1 MPKML
6 WIHTVF
12 SVQSRMTT
20 YVQMVGFAGF
30 ASFSSIP
37 LLAFFFLAKLSGPKQ
52 KKTRNLD
59 PKCVQKKLKKFVTKN
74 STKKKYSLE
83 NFAVC

>member
-1 MPKML
+1 ML

-52 KKTRNLD
+52 KKRYLD
-59 PKCVQKKLKKFVTKN
+59 PKCVQKKFKKFVTKN
-74 STKKKYSLE
+74 SAQKNTL
-83 NFAVC
+83 